1 MDSKFSKYLTT
12 AVILIS
18 IIVSSVNAVSLNVQ
32 MKKKG
37 IDLNFDS

>member
-18 IIVSSVNAVSLNVQ
+18 IIVSSVNAVFLNVQ